1 MGALPANGLK
11 VTRDIPPSRASCRL
25 VRDFPAGAATL
36 WSRGLASGGPVRNLS
51 LPELA
56 AMPRA
61 SRPLFSARR
70 SGAARMSF
78 SLVLGAVL
86 IAVAGSAAM
95 AQSASKSSSGSV
107 CASYGAGFQ
116 RVPGTDSCVRS
127 GAAVRT
133 DAYGG
138 SAPSN
143 APNQFNNTI
152 TPSQPS
158 AAPDPWKSAR

>member
-1 MGALPANGLK
+1 
-11 VTRDIPPSRASCRL
+11 
-25 VRDFPAGAATL
+25 
-36 WSRGLASGGPVRNLS
+36 
-51 LPELA
+51 
-56 AMPRA
+56 
-61 SRPLFSARR
+61 
-70 SGAARMSF
+70 MSF
-78 SLVLGAVL
+78 ALVLGAALV
-86 IAVAGSAAM
+86 AVAGGGAM
-95 AQSASKSSSGSV
+95 AQSASKSSSSGKSDSF

-116 RVPGTDSCVRS
+116 RVPGTNSCVRS

-152 TPSQPS
+152 TPSQPA

>member
-1 MGALPANGLK
+1 MVPVARIGRAGPEPA
-11 VTRDIPPSRASCRL
+11 
-25 VRDFPAGAATL
+25 
-36 WSRGLASGGPVRNLS
+36 S
-51 LPELA
+51 LPKLA

-61 SRPLFSARR
+61 SAPLFSARR
-70 SGAARMSF
+70 FGVARMSF
-78 SLVLGAVL
+78 ALVLGAAFVG
-86 IAVAGSAAM
+86 VAGSAAM
-95 AQSASKSSSGSV
+95 AQSASKGSSGSGKSDSF

>member
-1 MGALPANGLK
+1 M
-11 VTRDIPPSRASCRL
+11 SC
-25 VRDFPAGAATL
+25 A
-36 WSRGLASGGPVRNLS
+36 
-51 LPELA
+51 
-56 AMPRA
+56 
-61 SRPLFSARR
+61 
-70 SGAARMSF
+70 
-78 SLVLGAVL
+78 LVLVAALV
-86 IAVAGSAAM
+86 AVAGMPVM
-95 AQSASKSSSGSV
+95 AQSASKSGSGKSDSF

-133 DAYGG
+133 DAYSGG
-138 SAPSN
+138 SVSS

>member
-1 MGALPANGLK
+1 M
-11 VTRDIPPSRASCRL
+11 SC
-25 VRDFPAGAATL
+25 A
-36 WSRGLASGGPVRNLS
+36 
-51 LPELA
+51 
-56 AMPRA
+56 
-61 SRPLFSARR
+61 
-70 SGAARMSF
+70 
-78 SLVLGAVL
+78 LVLVAALV
-86 IAVAGSAAM
+86 AVAGMPAL
-95 AQSASKSSSGSV
+95 AQSASKNSSSSGKSDSF

-133 DAYGG
+133 DAYSGG
-138 SAPSN
+138 SVSS